1 MIINREMVKYIIILT
16 YHWIKDNVELGLSNQ
31 KYIQGLLHF
40 FKSLRII
47 HISQFTFTRKRKT
60 PYETYICKSYIHT
73 SPSYKKWLVRQTKIV
88 ATTKMERV
96 RIEFSDRGFHIFIP
110 IICNLTFF
118 KLNNLEEKRRKRGRR
133 GE

>member
-16 YHWIKDNVELGLSNQ
+16 YHWIKDNIDLGLFNQ

-40 FKSLRII
+40 LKSLRII

-60 PYETYICKSYIHT
+60 PYETYICISYIHT
-73 SPSYKKWLVRQTKIV
+73 SLSYKNWLVRQIKIV
-88 ATTKMERV
+88 ATTETERV
-96 RIEFSDRGFHIFIP
+96 RIELSEGGFRIFIL
-110 IICNLTFF
+110 IICYLTFF
-118 KLNNLEEKRRKRGRR
+118 KLNNLEEKRRKRRRR